1 MSEDKKSLMG
11 SFNVARKTYYEEVV
25 RPSLMKRGGYT
36 NLHAVPRLK
45 KIVLNM
51 GLGRKLQDKS
61 VLEAAMEGLADISGQ
76 KPCLTRA
83 KKSIAGFKIR
93 EEMPIGLMVTL
104 RRDRM
109 MEFLHRLV
117 VIAMPRI
124 RDFRGISAKS
134 FDGQGNISL
143 GIKEHHIFPE
153 IKYDKISDILGLDVS
168 IVTTAQTDQEAKMLL
183 EELGIPFRD

>member
-1 MSEDKKSLMG
+1 MSDEKKVLMG
-11 SFNVARKTYYEEVV
+11 SFSVPRKAYYADVV

-36 NLHAVPRLK
+36 NLYAVPRLK

-51 GLGRKLQDKS
+51 GWGRKLQDKN

-93 EEMPIGLMVTL
+93 EEVPIGLMVTL

-109 MEFLHRLV
+109 MHFLHRLV

-124 RDFRGISAKS
+124 RDFRGISPKS